1 MNKILFS
8 FSSTLHSH
16 THWQAPQADTQA
28 KACQRVCLSHAEKKK
43 LKIPFS
49 SKNFKN
55 ANPQSDTKTFGQ
67 LVAKLNKDKGFSHGQ
82 QERQPVTAVW
92 RNGGF
97 SASYDSFVV
106 GSSAVLRL
114 NFCAK
119 KPPLRQAAKRCAFKF
134 SICIFISIIFSLIL
148 VLIPVI
154 GSGMVKRFV
163 CRCSFSRWQ
172 SGFQ

>member
-114 NFCAK
+114 NYCAK
-119 KPPLRQAAKRCAFKF
+119 KPPLRQAAKRCKTFW
-134 SICIFISIIFSLIL
+134 
-148 VLIPVI
+148 
-154 GSGMVKRFV
+154 GR
-163 CRCSFSRWQ
+163 
-172 SGFQ
+172 